1 MFMSSPDPDIIDE
14 DEWDWT
20 QEVKGEPAS
29 KSNSRRLIRVKGKT
43 RVIKSEKA
51 LRYKEEFLSQVKA
64 LEDPIEG
71 DVELGVVVWYATRRP
86 DLDVSLIM
94 DLLQDAGVIKNDR
107 QIKIIRAYHQLDRE
121 NPRAVIGLRK
131 ISEDSTPRL

>member
-1 MFMSSPDPDIIDE
+1 MSSPNLDCIDE
-14 DEWDWT
+14 NEWDWS
-20 QEVKGEPAS
+20 QEIKGEPAS
-29 KSNSRRLIRVKGKT
+29 KSNSRRLIRVKGKA

-64 LEDPIEG
+64 LEDPLEG
-71 DVELGVVVWYATRRP
+71 DVEFGVVVWYATRRP

-107 QIKIIRAYHQLDRE
+107 QIKIIRAYHQLDKE
-121 NPRAVIGLRK
+121 NPRVVIGLRRM
-131 ISEDSTPRL
+131 SEGSTPRL